1 MRFFKKGDRV
11 LIKYCCIRNYIGL
24 TGTIISYTKGNYY
37 DTKGSIHI
45 TIDEKFY
52 NVLNKEHWV
61 TDPTFYDNLI
71 DLVPIGTKILKN
83 E

>member
-1 MRFFKKGDRV
+1 MSFFKKGDKV

-24 TGTIISYTKGNYY
+24 TGTIISYTK
-37 DTKGSIHI
+37 DSVHI

-52 NVLNKEHWV
+52 NTLKKEHWI
-61 TDPTFYDNLI
+61 TDPIFYNSLI
-71 DLVPIGTKILKN
+71 YLVPIKTKILKN